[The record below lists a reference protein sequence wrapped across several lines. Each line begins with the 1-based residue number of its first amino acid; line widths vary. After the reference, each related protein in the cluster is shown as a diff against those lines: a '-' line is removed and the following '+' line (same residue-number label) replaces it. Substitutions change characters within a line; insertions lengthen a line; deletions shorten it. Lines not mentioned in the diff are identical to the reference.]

1 MERILKP
8 WGLPS
13 GPSDFEAKRPK
24 TKKEKEKKKKKRLSS
39 HLCYGLKTLQN
50 HILLNGPGIKF
61 PLFEPYMLLIQ
72 VVSRVLN
79 IFKTEMEYSLNL
91 LI

>member
-24 TKKEKEKKKKKRLSS
+24 TKKEKEKKKKKGF
-39 HLCYGLKTLQN
+39 HL
-50 HILLNGPGIKF
+50 
-61 PLFEPYMLLIQ
+61 
-72 VVSRVLN
+72 
-79 IFKTEMEYSLNL
+79 IFATG
-91 LI
+91 